1 MLVTEINTS
10 FTHDLMNV
18 FVMFDKNLPR
28 VADEAAEE
36 AVLELAKLVR
46 GRIKGRAGLTRWP
59 AHPKGTRTT
68 SDPGTPPARITS
80 NLLNS
85 VNIDEIRGASGSSR
99 RKFFATV
106 NVDAEYAWKQ
116 EEGFYNS
123 EWNRDIPARPFMQP
137 AYDWLMETDKA
148 DRVMDRA
155 ADAISRAWSNGR

>member
-18 FVMFDKNLPR
+18 YVMFDKNLPR
-28 VADEAAEE
+28 AADRVAEKAVYKLAE
-36 AVLELAKLVR
+36 LVR

-68 SDPGTPPARITS
+68 SEPGTPPARITS
-80 NLLNS
+80 HLLDS
-85 VNIDEIRGASGSSR
+85 VYIDDIHGAAGASR
-99 RKFFATV
+99 RTFFATV

-123 EWNRDIPARPFMQP
+123 QWNRDIPARPFMQP

-148 DRVMDRA
+148 DRVMDWA
-155 ADAISRAWSNGR
+155 AQHIGEAWSNG